1 VPPQQRRTAGEVG
14 GVRRSLHHAADW
26 QATHGVRVR
35 TAMQGKFRSAVV
47 ELAEPEQSNTAWHK
61 LCGLLGVK
69 DGDVLE
75 AGKAEDKRLLRL
87 RADLN
92 ETNMKTVEE
101 VLDAALADKDAPLA
115 DKDAAL
121 AEEGCGAS
129 GEGR

>member
-1 VPPQQRRTAGEVG
+1 MLKEEAGDGSEDLQEMVEDLFEG
-14 GVRRSLHHAADW
+14 DE
-26 QATHGVRVR
+26 
-35 TAMQGKFRSAVV
+35 AMQGKFRSAVV

-92 ETNMKTVEE
+92 EANMKTVEE
-101 VLDAALADKDAPLA
+101 VLAEKDAALADKDAALA
-115 DKDAAL
+115 DKDAELVKLRAQL
-121 AEEGCGAS
+121 ASADTAE
-129 GEGR
+129 

>member
-1 VPPQQRRTAGEVG
+1 MPPQQRRTAGEVG

-92 ETNMKTVEE
+92 KTNMETVEE
-101 VLDAALADKDAPLA
+101 ILAEKDAELVKLRAQLAQALA
-115 DKDAAL
+115 
-121 AEEGCGAS
+121 S
-129 GEGR
+129 TGE